1 MRVNTM
7 MPAAVQTQAAP
18 PLADRRSSFY
28 VWLSLAVILIAVGG
42 FARTYLIPVATGQF
56 HRGAIVHVHGLLFF
70 GWTLLLAVQTLF
82 VGRRRVNLHRAA
94 GMLGIALATAM
105 VFTTLV
111 LIVRGL
117 SYSVAIG
124 NYAAARTA
132 SIVPITQIALFAAFV
147 AGAIARVRRPDVH
160 RRLMVLATANLL
172 PAPIARIF
180 GAVVAPTAPRLA
192 NIGAIPN
199 PNTALIAGTVAA
211 GVVDLLLLAIMI
223 RDWKSSGRLHR
234 AYALGL
240 GVMALI
246 QALRIPSSTT
256 APWQWITDALL
267 ALSA

>member
-1 MRVNTM
+1 VTS
-7 MPAAVQTQAAP
+7 
-18 PLADRRSSFY
+18 RRSSFH
-28 VWLSLAVILIAVGG
+28 VWLSLAVILIAAGG

-56 HRGAIVHVHGLLFF
+56 DRGALVHVHGLLFF
-70 GWTLLLAVQTLF
+70 GWTLLLTVQTIF
-82 VGRRRVNLHRAA
+82 VSRRRVDLHRTV
-94 GMLGIALATAM
+94 GMLAIALATAM
-105 VFTTLV
+105 VFSTLV

-132 SIVPITQIALFAAFV
+132 SIVPSTQIALFAAFL
-147 AGAIARVRRPDVH
+147 AGAIAKARRADVH

-180 GAVVAPTAPRLA
+180 GAIMAPTAPRLP

-211 GVVDLLLLAIMI
+211 GIVDLLLLAVVI
-223 RDWKSSGRLHR
+223 RDVRSSGRLHR
-234 AYALGL
+234 VYALGL
-240 GVMALI
+240 AVMVLI
-246 QALRIPSSTT
+246 QALRIPSATT

-267 ALSA
+267 ALST